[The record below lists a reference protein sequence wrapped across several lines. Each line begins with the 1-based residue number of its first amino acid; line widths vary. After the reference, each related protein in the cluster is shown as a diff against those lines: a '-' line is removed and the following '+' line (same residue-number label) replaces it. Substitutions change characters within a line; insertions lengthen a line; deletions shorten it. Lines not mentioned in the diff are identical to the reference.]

1 MPLVLGGL
9 GSQFT
14 HHMCFV
20 VMQRLEAKVLKKSVN
35 ALEVAILPDEIR
47 ATLPTMH
54 LSDHM
59 SNCPLLW
66 EGLQE
71 GDNISNLMCF
81 SKTKENIVSC
91 RDVSAA
97 ETVSGSRFTH
107 VFVLRRSR
115 VVFLSCS
122 CAKDPHQEANSEM
135 VSGGISGCQ
144 GLL

>member
-1 MPLVLGGL
+1 MR
-9 GSQFT
+9 F
-14 HHMCFV
+14 F

-35 ALEVAILPDEIR
+35 GLEVAILPDEIR

-71 GDNISNLMCF
+71 GDNVSNLMCF
-81 SKTKENIVSC
+81 SKTKQNIVSC
-91 RDVSAA
+91 HDASVA
-97 ETVSGSRFTH
+97 ETMSGSTFTRFL
-107 VFVLRRSR
+107 VLKSSR

-122 CAKDPHQEANSEM
+122 SVEDPHQEANSEM
-135 VSGGISGCQ
+135 VSGGRSGCQ

>member
-1 MPLVLGGL
+1 MG
-9 GSQFT
+9 F
-14 HHMCFV
+14 F

-81 SKTKENIVSC
+81 SKTKQNVVSSH
-91 RDVSAA
+91 DVSVA
-97 ETVSGSRFTH
+97 ETMSGSTFTR
-107 VFVLRRSR
+107 LCPTS
-115 VVFLSCS
+115 LSFF
-122 CAKDPHQEANSEM
+122 P
-135 VSGGISGCQ
+135 
-144 GLL
+144 

>member
-1 MPLVLGGL
+1 
-9 GSQFT
+9 
-14 HHMCFV
+14 
-20 VMQRLEAKVLKKSVN
+20 MQRLEAKVLKKSVN

-81 SKTKENIVSC
+81 SKTKQNVVSC
-91 RDVSAA
+91 HGVSVA
-97 ETVSGSRFTH
+97 EVMSESKFTH
-107 VFVLRRSR
+107 FFVLKSGR

-122 CAKDPHQEANSEM
+122 SVKDPHQEANCEM
-135 VSGGISGCQ
+135 VSGGRSGCQ
-144 GLL
+144 RLL